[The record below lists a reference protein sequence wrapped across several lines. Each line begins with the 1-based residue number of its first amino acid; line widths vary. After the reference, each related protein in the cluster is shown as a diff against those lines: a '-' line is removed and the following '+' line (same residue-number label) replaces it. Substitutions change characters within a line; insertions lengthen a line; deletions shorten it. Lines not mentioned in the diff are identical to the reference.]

1 VGRHPRRGGGR
12 RLRPAAL
19 AGWQAGW
26 LAAGWLLPAGSR
38 NQPHL
43 NG

>member
-1 VGRHPRRGGGR
+1 MLIARILEEAVAAGCTGG
-12 RLRPAAL
+12 

-38 NQPHL
+38 NQPQL